1 MAQASHHQP
10 RQPRREAL
18 LGAGSAVA
26 LHALAAWLLL
36 HQPPTVPLQ
45 APRILEVSLLAAPAP
60 VAASVPAAPAEPVK
74 APDPPPPPTPKPVER
89 RPAKPRPAVVKPA
102 PPKPTDER
110 PAPSNPAPTG
120 AAASPAPAAPATAAA
135 QTAASAGEPAL
146 TAPRFDAA
154 YLNNP
159 PPTYPPLSRR
169 LGEQGRVLVRVFVDP
184 SGAPAQVEL
193 RESSGHRRLDDA
205 AAAAVRRWRFVPAR
219 RGDEPVG
226 AWVLVPISFNLRS

>member
-1 MAQASHHQP
+1 MAHAIHHQP
-10 RQPRREAL
+10 WLPRRDAL

-36 HQPPTVPLQ
+36 HQPPTLPQQ

-60 VAASVPAAPAEPVK
+60 VAAASVPAAPPEAVK
-74 APDPPPPPTPKPVER
+74 APDSPPPTPKPVER
-89 RPAKPRPAVVKPA
+89 RPAKPRPAVAKPA
-102 PPKPTDER
+102 PPKPVEPR
-110 PAPSNPAPTG
+110 PAEQSPAPAG

-135 QTAASAGEPAL
+135 QTATSAGEPAL

-159 PPTYPPLSRR
+159 PPAYPPLSRR
-169 LGEQGRVLVRVFVDP
+169 LGEQGRVLMRVFVDP
-184 SGAPAQVEL
+184 NGAPAQVEV
-193 RESSGHRRLDDA
+193 RESSGHPRLDDA